1 MNFRFESPWWFLALV
16 ALPLLEWYR
25 RRTAREAVFVYSSL
39 TLVKGILQMNRT
51 LASRVLL
58 AARWLGLALLIVG
71 MARPQWAVGKTPRK
85 ASGIDIAVALD
96 LSGSMLSEDFELQGE
111 RVDRVT
117 VAKDTLKAF
126 IENRPN
132 DRIGLAVFSSHAYIA
147 APPTLDHDFL
157 RRHIDRMEVLGEQ
170 GTAIGAGLSAAV
182 NRLRDLKSKSRIV
195 ILLTDGQNNA
205 GNVPPLTAAEAAQS
219 LGVKVYTIGVGIRG
233 TAPMPVGRDAFGRKV
248 YRQVAVD
255 IDEDTL
261 TRIAE
266 RTGGKYFRADST
278 KTLRSIYEE
287 IDRLEK
293 TEVETHQNVLYAEWM
308 VWCVAPGVALLLL
321 ELIVGNTVWRR
332 LP

>member
-1 MNFRFESPWWFLALV
+1 MNFTFGSPWWLLG
-16 ALPLLEWYR
+16 LLSIPLLAWLR
-25 RRTAREAVFVYSSL
+25 GRTGPESAFLYSSL
-39 TLVKGILQMNRT
+39 SLVKGILQMNRT
-51 LASRVLL
+51 LASRLLL
-58 AARWLGLALLIVG
+58 AARWLGLALLVVG
-71 MARPQWAVGKTPRK
+71 MARPQWAMGKAPRK

-96 LSGSMLSEDFELQGE
+96 LSMSMLSEDFELKGE

-132 DRIGLAVFSSHAYIA
+132 DRIGLAVFSSQAYIA
-147 APPTLDHDFL
+147 APPTLDHEFL

-170 GTAIGAGLSAAV
+170 GTAIGSGLSAAV
-182 NRLRDLKSKSRIV
+182 NRLRELKSKSRIV
-195 ILLTDGQNNA
+195 ILMTDGQNNA

-233 TAPMPVGRDAFGRKV
+233 KAPMPVGRDAFGRKV
-248 YRQVAVD
+248 YREVPVD

-278 KTLRSIYEE
+278 QTLRSIYDE

-293 TEVETHQNVLYAEWM
+293 TEVETRQNVLYAEWM
-308 VWCVAPGVALLLL
+308 AWCVAPGAALLLL